1 MQAKPEFRDRPAE
14 QVAVLD
20 ALVGRAEDGMTVLEL
35 RAAVDQDID
44 TIEDALSTLKSEG
57 LITVEQEDERTLIHP
72 ADRVVPSPEE
82 QREEEQGLVDALRE
96 KFGL

>member
-14 QVAVLD
+14 QVDVLD
-20 ALVGRAEDGMTVLEL
+20 ALVGRTEDGMTVLEL

-44 TIEDALSTLKSEG
+44 TIEQALSELKLEE
-57 LITVEQEDERTLIHP
+57 LIEVEREDEQTLLHP

-82 QREEEQGLVDALRE
+82 SRDDEQGIVDALRE
-96 KFGL
+96 KFGI